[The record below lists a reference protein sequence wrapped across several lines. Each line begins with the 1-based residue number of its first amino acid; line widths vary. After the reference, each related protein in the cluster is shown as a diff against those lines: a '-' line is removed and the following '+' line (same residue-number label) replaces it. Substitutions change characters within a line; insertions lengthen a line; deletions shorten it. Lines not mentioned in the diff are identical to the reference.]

1 MATGQV
7 VAAVLRAIPPA
18 TSYMTPD
25 VRPGGSSPAE
35 NFPVWDADDTSS
47 EVMDF
52 ECYLS
57 SSYSAAT
64 GLTIVLP
71 WTATSATSGAVVWAA
86 AIRRL
91 NTAEDVDASHTY
103 DFNNASAATAPAT
116 NGNPTYTTITFTDGA
131 DMDSLVAGEKFILRV
146 KRLPTDAGDTMT
158 GDAELWVP
166 VVKET

>member
-35 NFPVWDADDTSS
+35 NFPVWDGDDTTA
-47 EVMDF
+47 EMMDF
-52 ECYLS
+52 VCFLS
-57 SSYSAAT
+57 ASYAGG

-131 DMDSLVAGEKFILRV
+131 DMDSVAAGELFILRV
-146 KRLPTDAGDTMT
+146 KRLPADAGDTMT
-158 GDAELWVP
+158 GDAELWAP